1 MAENKGNSGNS
12 GNGENEKGSYA
23 FGKLAQIEEGAKA
36 VNKAASKSA
45 EKNMKK
51 SEKLGSKSFDQS
63 QKAFDLSKK
72 GDAKGAAKSSKKAG
86 KSMAKARK
94 KSEKAQKALKVAKKA
109 EKVAK
114 FAAKLGAIITA
125 VIVALIV
132 IIALIGLLV
141 FITTGFGFIMS
152 GLQNVITSFG
162 EGMHAAWYGDAEELV
177 KEESILDLGSYI
189 EELGYD
195 LYDYGFVTAKNAITT
210 VNDDVEEKVKR
221 KYNRTHDNV
230 YETELQKAEDGDE
243 AAQTRLNNIREITKK
258 ENKDLY
264 GDADGDDYYMNFSYE
279 QWKSE
284 PDNPYRYLR
293 EYLVSDNYG
302 TLIKNHN
309 INLLETYGIYYLE
322 NLGFGSGMIEL
333 FYDRSSGGVISGKKG
348 LALSYKNEFFTG
360 LDVSVKDGKLSIKT
374 NKLFDEDLRLE
385 YDLDGWIGRYGM
397 PMEFLLALHLSTMS
411 PDLAYKMAT
420 NFDTTVEVLLYKIEN
435 AEVDAAIE
443 INDKL
448 VLKDDVA
455 YVKDGFI
462 NNSITDSEIY
472 DLFKKGILSPYK
484 GGNDSIDDSYKCVGP
499 GTWSQTSAQEN
510 GEYEYADNSTIDS
523 VSFEDMSKI
532 VVDGI
537 KEYTDSQN
545 ITLNSGEEE
554 KLKAKVEEN
563 LQKWFDEIVD
573 KLKEASEDAEE
584 IENKDYHKDDKNV
597 FGWIKGEWDK
607 LNEEG
612 SVTKQSVETA
622 IQALNGGGNYQVEGK
637 DQAGNV
643 YAVEATVSVG
653 LKLDANGV
661 INYGFNFRHKAISTK
676 NGDVIYC
683 DDVTNSK
690 NPKICDGCKAYA
702 KTIIEAL
709 YEVHVDGARTYSPY
723 LYRVKDHW
731 FRDVYFTSEA
741 IGSGEQIVKTDTDY
755 EKKTGERWT
764 LYETYETGDRAGDYK
779 LYVYK
784 FNEETNSYDNIL
796 SDILCQKVQNGKGD
810 YELKDDGTT
819 YVYAKG
825 SKKAEYILVDAA
837 DEKTRYSQTLS
848 QFRVGK
854 KAIYEDTEDT
864 KSKLE
869 NSYVLRSKF
878 SRLEGAWRGKL

>member
-302 TLIKNHN
+302 TLIKN
-309 INLLETYGIYYLE
+309 L
-322 NLGFGSGMIEL
+322 
-333 FYDRSSGGVISGKKG
+333 
-348 LALSYKNEFFTG
+348 
-360 LDVSVKDGKLSIKT
+360 
-374 NKLFDEDLRLE
+374 
-385 YDLDGWIGRYGM
+385 
-397 PMEFLLALHLSTMS
+397 
-411 PDLAYKMAT
+411 
-420 NFDTTVEVLLYKIEN
+420 
-435 AEVDAAIE
+435 
-443 INDKL
+443 
-448 VLKDDVA
+448 
-455 YVKDGFI
+455 
-462 NNSITDSEIY
+462 
-472 DLFKKGILSPYK
+472 
-484 GGNDSIDDSYKCVGP
+484 
-499 GTWSQTSAQEN
+499 
-510 GEYEYADNSTIDS
+510 
-523 VSFEDMSKI
+523 
-532 VVDGI
+532 
-537 KEYTDSQN
+537 
-545 ITLNSGEEE
+545 
-554 KLKAKVEEN
+554 
-563 LQKWFDEIVD
+563 
-573 KLKEASEDAEE
+573 
-584 IENKDYHKDDKNV
+584 
-597 FGWIKGEWDK
+597 
-607 LNEEG
+607 
-612 SVTKQSVETA
+612 
-622 IQALNGGGNYQVEGK
+622 
-637 DQAGNV
+637 
-643 YAVEATVSVG
+643 
-653 LKLDANGV
+653 
-661 INYGFNFRHKAISTK
+661 
-676 NGDVIYC
+676 
-683 DDVTNSK
+683 
-690 NPKICDGCKAYA
+690 
-702 KTIIEAL
+702 
-709 YEVHVDGARTYSPY
+709 
-723 LYRVKDHW
+723 
-731 FRDVYFTSEA
+731 
-741 IGSGEQIVKTDTDY
+741 
-755 EKKTGERWT
+755 
-764 LYETYETGDRAGDYK
+764 
-779 LYVYK
+779 
-784 FNEETNSYDNIL
+784 
-796 SDILCQKVQNGKGD
+796 
-810 YELKDDGTT
+810 
-819 YVYAKG
+819 
-825 SKKAEYILVDAA
+825 
-837 DEKTRYSQTLS
+837 
-848 QFRVGK
+848 
-854 KAIYEDTEDT
+854 
-864 KSKLE
+864 
-869 NSYVLRSKF
+869 
-878 SRLEGAWRGKL
+878 